1 MDRQVLILKVFSEKD
16 SLTVL
21 VSELCPIE
29 GEGPMGVTEGLR
41 NREVTAARSLATP
54 LAK

>member
-1 MDRQVLILKVFSEKD
+1 MYQQVLILKVFSEKD

-29 GEGPMGVTEGLR
+29 GEGPLGVTEGLR
-41 NREVTAARSLATP
+41 KQRSHSCTVSGHSFS
-54 LAK
+54 

>member
-1 MDRQVLILKVFSEKD
+1 M
-16 SLTVL
+16 L

-41 NREVTAARSLATP
+41 NREVTAAWSLATP
-54 LAK
+54 LAKGLYTCLYFI